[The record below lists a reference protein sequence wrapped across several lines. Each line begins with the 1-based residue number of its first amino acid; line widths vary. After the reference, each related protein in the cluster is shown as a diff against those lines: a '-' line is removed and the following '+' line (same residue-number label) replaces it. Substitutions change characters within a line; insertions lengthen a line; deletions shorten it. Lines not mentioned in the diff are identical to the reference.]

1 MVERGVEKK
10 NSSVVL
16 VLHLSALF
24 FIVFC
29 FSLFIIVLSQA
40 SKRVLHMRGW

>member
-24 FIVFC
+24 FIVFY
-29 FSLFIIVLSQA
+29 FLYLSLFYL
-40 SKRVLHMRGW
+40 KH